1 MQVWD
6 QKMRRLTV
14 DLSIWS
20 LTTIVDGGGRSFADS
35 GEHLRRRTA
44 KFAQLRDPLHDSTH
58 LDDLQ
63 NKAVLL
69 DHAKDSGV
77 APIGGSGWT
86 PANFLRLAGDR
97 REEVERDWESLG
109 KIWDGLG
116 FPGGHLR
123 GFIDQGVVDIEVTAV
138 DDGQDLAAV

>member
-1 MQVWD
+1 
-6 QKMRRLTV
+6 MRRLTV
-14 DLSIWS
+14 VLFRWSTASIA
-20 LTTIVDGGGRSFADS
+20 DGGGRSFADS

-77 APIGGSGWT
+77 APIGGSG
-86 PANFLRLAGDR
+86 
-97 REEVERDWESLG
+97 
-109 KIWDGLG
+109 
-116 FPGGHLR
+116 
-123 GFIDQGVVDIEVTAV
+123 
-138 DDGQDLAAV
+138 